1 MSETTALIQAPTN
14 AVRTPWFALLTL
26 AFAVFATV
34 TVEMVPAGL
43 LPAMSAEFGV
53 SASTIGLLVSLWAVT
68 IIVAS
73 LPVVRLTAR
82 VDRRTL
88 IVVALAVMA
97 IANLV
102 TALAPTFEVALGA
115 RIVGAVAH
123 GAFWSV
129 VMVYATSLVVPSA
142 SGRTVAIVSAGASGA
157 TVAGIPLGTL
167 VGQVADWRLVFGAL
181 SLALV
186 LVAVVIQRRLPA
198 SPGSARASDGR
209 RLDRSFRAV
218 LAAAIACTLTA
229 AASFT
234 LFTYISPYLT
244 DVAALRSEWISPL
257 LLGFGVAGIAGL
269 VVAAFTADRWPV
281 TSLVVMTALFAVALA
296 ALGFA
301 PQHTPVVVAALLAWG
316 LAIGGLP
323 AMLQARMLGVASPA
337 LRATASALMV
347 VFFNVGI
354 ALGAT
359 LGGAFDD
366 GAGLVTAAFA
376 AAGLGLLA
384 VGAVVASRVLAGR

>member
-1 MSETTALIQAPTN
+1 
-14 AVRTPWFALLTL
+14 
-26 AFAVFATV
+26 
-34 TVEMVPAGL
+34 MVPAGL

-97 IANLV
+97 VANLV
-102 TALAPTFEVALGA
+102 TALAPTFEFALGA

-181 SLALV
+181 SLALA

-257 LLGFGVAGIAGL
+257 LLGFGVAGIA
-269 VVAAFTADRWPV
+269 ASSSPRSPRT
-281 TSLVVMTALFAVALA
+281 
-296 ALGFA
+296 
-301 PQHTPVVVAALLAWG
+301 
-316 LAIGGLP
+316 GGP
-323 AMLQARMLGVASPA
+323 
-337 LRATASALMV
+337 
-347 VFFNVGI
+347 
-354 ALGAT
+354 
-359 LGGAFDD
+359 
-366 GAGLVTAAFA
+366 
-376 AAGLGLLA
+376 
-384 VGAVVASRVLAGR
+384 